1 MPKALPDVDDLDSY
15 IDKRV
20 NDQIDWYHRKAVGY
34 KHRATQ
40 LRWVG
45 NALAAIAALL
55 GVAAAVLDQTNLA
68 AWVPFLTTVGTSLVA
83 YIAASRYDH
92 MIIEYLRTEQQLEHL
107 RDTRTD
113 NKMSDSKFIDAC
125 ESVISIENQV
135 WMTRGNDPDQ
145 PD

>member
-1 MPKALPDVDDLDSY
+1 
-15 IDKRV
+15 
-20 NDQIDWYHRKAVGY
+20 
-34 KHRATQ
+34 
-40 LRWVG
+40 
-45 NALAAIAALL
+45 
-55 GVAAAVLDQTNLA
+55 
-68 AWVPFLTTVGTSLVA
+68 LTTVGTSLVA

-113 NKMSDSKFIDAC
+113 NKMSASKFIDAC